1 MKIKKL
7 ITGAILATTLA
18 IGVGVGVA
26 SLANKKVEAE
36 PVAAATPSS
45 YAKIYRFTAP
55 AEYWGNTVYVHAW
68 GSSDS
73 SKNTTWPGI
82 DLSGEFSYNE
92 SDRKVYTFAT
102 SVSDY
107 QYLIFHNNSGWQ
119 TDNITIGSNTAWYLD
134 SGNTPGTWTPTN
146 QTYYLYDYTN
156 MFGGNAKCYA
166 WQSNGSL
173 NNGAYPGV
181 AMTKVQYGSGQLYS
195 ISLDPAFDEAI
206 FGIGNSA
213 NTGDVWINHNRG
225 QTYCWWKAGDGSWSN
240 DLDWIKAHDW
250 IYQTMHVR
258 DIPTSSTSDTGAC
271 KGSGGYYTK
280 AKTAYNSFS
289 AAIKT
294 KISQDECW
302 SIAQERFSAWARA
315 NGETATFSGTT
326 LTINKGSNPIAII
339 NSETKDIG
347 LVVVIVTV
355 ASLTAVGGYFFL
367 RRKKEN

>member
-7 ITGAILATTLA
+7 IGTLTLA
-18 IGVGVGVA
+18 SVVALGVGFVLGARQSSESVK
-26 SLANKKVEAE
+26 SVD
-36 PVAAATPSS
+36 AATPSS
-45 YAKIYRFTAP
+45 YSKIYRFTAP

-82 DLSGEFSYNE
+82 DLSGEYSYNE
-92 SDRKVYTFAT
+92 SDRKVYTFCT
-102 SVSDY
+102 DVSDY

-134 SGNTPGTWTPTN
+134 GGNTPGTWTPTN

-173 NNGAYPGV
+173 NNGNYPGV
-181 AMTKVQYGSGQLYS
+181 AMTKVQYGSGQLYT

-206 FGIGNSA
+206 FGIGDSA
-213 NTGDVWINHNRG
+213 RTGDVWLNHNRG

-250 IYQTMHVR
+250 IYQTMHIR

-271 KGSGGYYTK
+271 KGANGYYKK
-280 AKTAYNSFS
+280 AKDAYNSFS
-289 AAIKT
+289 AAIRT
-294 KISQDECW
+294 KISQDECFG
-302 SIAQERFSAWARA
+302 IATERFHAWAIA
-315 NGETATFSGTT
+315 NGESSAINGTT
-326 LTINKGSNPIAII
+326 LTTGKIIANAPFADESKAGAIATIVII
-339 NSETKDIG
+339 SI
-347 LVVVIVTV
+347 
-355 ASLTAVGGYFFL
+355 AALTAIGGYFFL
-367 RRKKEN
+367 RRIREN